1 MAPTA
6 RPVGGRPG
14 TRIGIQQ
21 VAERAGVAT
30 SSVSRVLSGH
40 PNVSAV
46 MRNRV
51 EDAVAALGYEPD
63 LLAQSLRTRATMTVG
78 FVVGNISNPLLSEIA
93 LGAETTLRAAGYS
106 MLLANSMDNPEL
118 DCSHVRLFA
127 QRRVDGLLLSL
138 SDELSPGTNEALEK
152 VTFPLVLVDRELRG
166 GGRASAVFADHS
178 AGIDAAV
185 RHLAAL
191 GHKKVALVNGRP
203 TVRPARE
210 RATTLRRVCRQLDV
224 ACTVRSGAF
233 TTEHG
238 EKATSVLLAEPEP
251 PTAVIAG
258 SNQIL
263 VGVLRGLRAAGCRVP
278 TDVSLVTC
286 DEVPLS
292 EFLVP
297 PLATIQRDPYQ
308 MGAIAANLLLELL
321 AGELPR
327 TQSVP
332 TSFHSTSSCAP
343 PKTAP
348 SRRPR
353 GTTLNEDDLAS

>member
-1 MAPTA
+1 
-6 RPVGGRPG
+6 
-14 TRIGIQQ
+14 
-21 VAERAGVAT
+21 
-30 SSVSRVLSGH
+30 
-40 PNVSAV
+40 

-51 EDAVAALGYEPD
+51 VDAVAALGYEPD

-93 LGAETTLRAAGYS
+93 LGAETTLRTAGYS

-152 VTFPLVLVDRELRG
+152 VTFPLVLVDRELRAG
-166 GGRASAVFADHS
+166 GHASAVLADHS
-178 AGIDAAV
+178 AGIAAAA

-210 RATTLRRVCRQLDV
+210 RATTLRRVCRQLGV
-224 ACTVRSGAF
+224 ACTVRSGTF

-238 EKATSVLLAEPEP
+238 ERATAALLAEAEP
-251 PTAVIAG
+251 PSAVIAG

-263 VGVLRGLRAAGCRVP
+263 VGVLRALRTTGCRVP
-278 TDVSLVTC
+278 IDISVVTC

-332 TSFHSTSSCAP
+332 TSFHPTSSCAP
-343 PKTAP
+343 PRTAPPKTEPPKTAPSKTAPSKTAP
-348 SRRPR
+348 SRRPP
-353 GTTLNEDDLAS
+353 GANLSENDIAS